1 MHNPYGQPYKLTDK
15 AIILNE
21 IAALTNKSQKIVAHA
36 SSLPNE
42 GYSIVVFEGMLI
54 VNSVSI
60 KRKYSNY
67 FEAIQI
73 SIQIILES
81 QGFSEFSVIFENK
94 RQ

>member
-1 MHNPYGQPYKLTDK
+1 MHNPYDQPYKLTDK

-21 IAALTNKSQKIVAHA
+21 IAALSNKSQKIVAHA

-42 GYSIVVFEGMLI
+42 RYSIVVFEGILI